1 MTNLYTFLAEYLR
14 HSEDSSYSA
23 SNKKASIAELNKMDD
38 ALITAEDVSQAL
50 KVTKA
55 KFATDVESTII

>member
-14 HSEDSSYSA
+14 HPEDSSYSA